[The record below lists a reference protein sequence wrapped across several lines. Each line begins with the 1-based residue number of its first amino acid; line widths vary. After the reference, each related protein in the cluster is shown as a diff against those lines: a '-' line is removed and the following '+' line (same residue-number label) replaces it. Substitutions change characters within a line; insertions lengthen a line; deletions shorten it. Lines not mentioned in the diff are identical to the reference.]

1 MWIII
6 TAVFLYKLTVK
17 TGQFEIIRASVIS
30 ITEDQRLQL
39 LLVGFSFGAFLE
51 GAAGFGAPV
60 AITAALLVGL
70 GFRPLYAAG
79 LCLVANTAPVAF
91 GAMGIPVLVAGQVS
105 NLDSFHIG
113 QIAGCQ
119 LPILAIIVS
128 FWLMVILDGWRGLFV
143 LTLFLTTNFIGP
155 ELPDITASLVSLI
168 ALAAFLKKW
177 QPKEIFTFE
186 GMKQPSC

>member
-1 MWIII
+1 MPVSMAASSAVYGFAYGLWPIAWIIV

-17 TGQFEIIRASVIS
+17 TGQFDIIRTSVIS

-60 AITAALLVGL
+60 AITAALLIGL

-105 NLDSFHIG
+105 SLDPSTSG
-113 QIAGCQ
+113 KLQV
-119 LPILAIIVS
+119 VS
-128 FWLMVILDGWRGLFV
+128 YRF
-143 LTLFLTTNFIGP
+143 
-155 ELPDITASLVSLI
+155 
-168 ALAAFLKKW
+168 
-177 QPKEIFTFE
+177 
-186 GMKQPSC
+186 